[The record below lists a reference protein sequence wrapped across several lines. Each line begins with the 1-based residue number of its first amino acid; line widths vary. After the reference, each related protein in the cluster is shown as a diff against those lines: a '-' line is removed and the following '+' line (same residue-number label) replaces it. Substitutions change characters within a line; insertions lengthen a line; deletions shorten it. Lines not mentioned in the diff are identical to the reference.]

1 MDEGYSRTKNFTAPS
16 PRITLDELEGPSLR
30 DHEANDGWMVC
41 MEGERK
47 VILSALTSV
56 GYIRYYIV
64 SVYQVY
70 GVQRSYLREREEKN
84 FFFFYKTVYA
94 WWWTRVYV
102 CMCMCVSVSVRWSN
116 HGKYWFY
123 RKLLPTKMM
132 QLKGDATLGLVS
144 KGWYREVVCFS

>member
-70 GVQRSYLREREEKN
+70 GVQRSYLREREEKK
-84 FFFFYKTVYA
+84 FFFFFIKRSTHDGEH
-94 WWWTRVYV
+94 V
-102 CMCMCVSVSVRWSN
+102 CTCVCVCVWVWAYDGLTMVNIDFIENYCR
-116 HGKYWFY
+116 
-123 RKLLPTKMM
+123 RKWCS
-132 QLKGDATLGLVS
+132 S
-144 KGWYREVVCFS
+144 KGMRPLVLFRRDGIGK